1 MQIAGRIS
9 CMTDVTFARRTFDA
23 SSYILASISLRKL
36 AEVLKYVY
44 MFKKAVLNIP
54 PKFVTVATI
63 KVLGVA
69 VVWAFI

>member
-44 MFKKAVLNIP
+44 MFS
-54 PKFVTVATI
+54 VA
-63 KVLGVA
+63 A
-69 VVWAFI
+69 S